1 MSFLNQVKLI
11 QGGMG
16 VYVSNWR
23 LARAVATER
32 IGVTAGTVSG
42 TALDVVYVR
51 LLQLGDP
58 GGHARRALAAFDHT
72 FGVTV
77 GRQICERYFVA
88 EGKTPEARFKNA
100 PILTVRGQV
109 GAAPTSGPTDEPQTV
124 PLQLEPA
131 VVELLIAVG
140 FAEVWLAKE
149 GHRGRVFINF
159 LNKIELPLLY
169 MMYGAMLAGVDGIIV
184 GAGNPEGLPALCS
197 QLAQHQA
204 ISHDIT
210 VLYQGTGER
219 FALAFDPQQ
228 VCNGALTRRPLV
240 RPAFLAIVTLA
251 ELAHALAASA
261 TEPPDGLIIE
271 NHTAGGHNAN
281 PVGPLRRDEFGQPI
295 YGSADTADIDAIRKT
310 GLPFWL
316 AGGYGSHEQL
326 QAALNVGAT
335 GIQAGSIF
343 ALAEESGLRS
353 EYRAEIL
360 QALRRGVDDDELVR
374 TTLVSPTGFSFKVV
388 QLNGTLADPTVFAS
402 RQRICDIG
410 LLQQVGLTAP
420 DAQGNRNLF
429 QRCAAGPVENY
440 LSKRGL
446 VRNTEDRRCLCN
458 GLLACV
464 GLGQIKLSNGQPTEE
479 PAIVTLGSNL
489 DGVRR
494 LSRNGQVHYWAE
506 DAVRDILG
514 PAPAAET
521 SLADVAH
528 IVARNGSLII

>member
-1 MSFLNQVKLI
+1 MDFLKQVKLI

-32 IGVTAGTVSG
+32 IGISVGTVSG

-77 GRQICERYFVA
+77 GQQICARYFV
-88 EGKTPEARFKNA
+88 EGGKTPEARFKIG
-100 PILTVRGQV
+100 PMVTVRGHID
-109 GAAPTSGPTDEPQTV
+109 APMVTADEPQAV
-124 PLQLEPA
+124 PLQLDPT
-131 VVELLIAVG
+131 VIELLIATG

-149 GHRGRVFINF
+149 GHNGRIFINF

-169 MMYGAMLAGVDGIIV
+169 IMYGAMLAGVDGVVV

-197 QLAQHQA
+197 RLTRHEAVTR
-204 ISHDIT
+204 DLP

-219 FALAFDPQQ
+219 FALAFDPRQI
-228 VCNGALTRRPLV
+228 CDGAFTHSPLK
-240 RPAFLAIVTLA
+240 RPAFLAIVTLSD
-251 ELAHALAASA
+251 LAQALATSM
-261 TEPPDGLIIE
+261 TEAPDGLIIE

-281 PVGPLRRDEFGQPI
+281 PVGPLQRDERGQPI
-295 YGSADTADIDAIRKT
+295 YGAGDTVDLRAIRAT

-316 AGGYGSHEQL
+316 AGGYGSRSQL
-326 QAALNVGAT
+326 QVALDAGAAGV
-335 GIQAGSIF
+335 QAGSIF
-343 ALAEESGLRS
+343 ALAEESGMRA
-353 EYRAEIL
+353 EYRIEIL
-360 QALRRGVDDDELVR
+360 SALRRGVDDEALVQ

-388 QLNGTLADPTVFAS
+388 QLTGTLADDEVFAR
-402 RQRICDIG
+402 RQRVCDIG

-420 DAQGNRNLF
+420 DAQGVRTLF
-429 QRCAAGPVENY
+429 QRCAAGPVEGY
-440 LSKRGL
+440 VSKRGL
-446 VRNTEDRRCLCN
+446 RRNTEDRRCLCN

-464 GLGQIKLSNGQPTEE
+464 GLGQIKAADGELTEE
-479 PAIVTLGSNL
+479 PAIVTLGDHL

-494 LSRNGQVHYWAE
+494 LSRNGQAHYWAR
-506 DAVRDILG
+506 DVVADILG
-514 PAPAAET
+514 PA
-521 SLADVAH
+521 
-528 IVARNGSLII
+528 